1 MRRWGVVAL
10 LVAASC
16 GGVDDTLPR
25 IDLIGEAVAAVV
37 ADTGGDPALFEVLAD
52 REGVTVTVAETE
64 IDTASGDVTGR
75 FARSYRFEGGELAEP
90 TEPVPAEGA
99 EFAASAVP
107 SLDSAVAS
115 GVREAL
121 NDPRIVDLAI
131 SGAPD
136 GAVVIDLTV
145 VSDMGGRI
153 LVLVRPDGTVLG
165 VQAD

>member
-1 MRRWGVVAL
+1 MRWWGVVAL

-16 GGVDDTLPR
+16 GGADEELPR
-25 IDLIGEAVAAVV
+25 LDLIGEAVAAVV
-37 ADTGGDPALFEVLAD
+37 ADTGRDPALFEVLAD

-64 IDTASGDVTGR
+64 IDMDSGDVTGL

-90 TEPVPAEGA
+90 TKPVRAEGA
-99 EFAASAVP
+99 VFAASAVP
-107 SLDSAVAS
+107 SLDAAVAS
-115 GVREAL
+115 GVRDAL
-121 NDPRIVDLAI
+121 DDPTIVDLAL

-145 VSDMGGRI
+145 ISDMGGRI